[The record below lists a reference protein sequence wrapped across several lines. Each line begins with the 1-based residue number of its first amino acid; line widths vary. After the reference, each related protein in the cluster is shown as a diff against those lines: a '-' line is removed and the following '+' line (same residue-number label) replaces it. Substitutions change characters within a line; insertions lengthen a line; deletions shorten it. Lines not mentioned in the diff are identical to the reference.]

1 MTKTVWSVFCGWAD
15 LTSGSPSRSE
25 TTFARKVRLSW
36 PESKSLAPLN
46 ATSASAVL
54 PSMMLSNVPPMALVK
69 TIEPATNATPSTIA
83 NAESSRRSL
92 RAKRL
97 RQVTR
102 HTSGAFAGRRRL
114 ARGALLH
121 LVQQLLAVGAAE
133 LVDDLAVGE
142 EDHPIGVRRRHRVVG
157 HHHDGLTAV
166 VHARAEQAQ
175 HLRAGLRVE
184 VAG

>member
-54 PSMMLSNVPPMALVK
+54 PSMMLSNAPPIALVK
-69 TIEPATNATPSTIA
+69 IIEPATNATPSTIA
-83 NAESSRRSL
+83 NADSSRRSL

-102 HTSGAFAGRRRL
+102 HTSAALARRRGLAGRE
-114 ARGALLH
+114 LLH
-121 LVQQLLAVGAAE
+121 LVQHLLAVGTTK
-133 LVDDLAVGE
+133 LVDDEPVGE
-142 EDHPIGVRRRHRVVG
+142 EHHPVGVRRRHRVVG
-157 HHHDGLTAV
+157 HHHDGLAAV
-166 VHARAEQAQ
+166 VHAGAEQRE
-175 HLRAGLRVE
+175 HLG
-184 VAG
+184 